1 MKCRI
6 LLFFVQLGRHEIEI
20 VTVYSFKDKKLLLG
34 SILFRFILLKP

>member
-6 LLFFVQLGRHEIEI
+6 LLFFVQGRHEIEI
-20 VTVYSFKDKKLLLG
+20 VTVYSLKDKKLLLG